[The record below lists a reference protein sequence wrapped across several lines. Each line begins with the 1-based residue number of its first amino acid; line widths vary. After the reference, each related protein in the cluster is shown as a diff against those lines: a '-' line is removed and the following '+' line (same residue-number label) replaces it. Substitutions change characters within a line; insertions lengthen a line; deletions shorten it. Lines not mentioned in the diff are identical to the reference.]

1 MEAGPL
7 RNTGRENKYAPLT
20 TRDVYP
26 WIQSCFCIILTALCA
41 CASMV
46 YAYCDVPAWVKPLV
60 EVLLVLSASWFSV
73 LDRTDGLCHDRDAYV
88 SFMIATL
95 VSSSP

>member
-1 MEAGPL
+1 
-7 RNTGRENKYAPLT
+7 
-20 TRDVYP
+20 
-26 WIQSCFCIILTALCA
+26 
-41 CASMV
+41 V

-73 LDRTDGLCHDRDAYV
+73 LDKTDGLCHDRDAYV
-88 SFMIATL
+88 SFIIATL